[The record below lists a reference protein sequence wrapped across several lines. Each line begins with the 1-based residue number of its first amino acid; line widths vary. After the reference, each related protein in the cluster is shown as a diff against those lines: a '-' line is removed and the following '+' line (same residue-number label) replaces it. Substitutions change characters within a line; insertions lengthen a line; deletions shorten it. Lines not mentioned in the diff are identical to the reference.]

1 MDKLIR
7 KHGLGSSREVL
18 AAPADEG
25 QPDPTLMPLPP
36 DDDELDAVE
45 QGQAPGSGRQS
56 QQSNRSRHSM
66 QSHHSRKSNPSRQS
80 QHPDEEENQPAA
92 STVLTVATNGGAGD
106 SSVIA
111 GDYYDPDSADEG
123 SDEEKR
129 RKESAMGKIVGTLQ
143 VIKGWVTRGGEE
155 QTKRADSFLERL
167 AMAGPQMED
176 RSRVGTELGDGGGE
190 RLARIRVIERSDVF
204 YYRWLGVIALAVLY
218 NWLAIIARMSFP
230 LMQSEFRAVW
240 LTLDYVCDFIYIL
253 DIAVQFR
260 TGYLEQ
266 GLLVRDA
273 KKLRKCY
280 MKSWMFKLDAL
291 SMLPLDFLYFAT
303 VTGIDTPAL
312 RIPRLLRGPRAFEF
326 FDRTETVTNFP
337 NVFRVINLIL
347 YILIIIHWNACIYFI
362 ISSGIGLGTDGWVY
376 PGEPTPVDLTNDTIL
391 HQYIYSLY
399 WSTLTLTTIG
409 ETPQPVQDIE
419 YVFVV
424 FDFLVGVLIF
434 ATIVGNVGTMI
445 SNMNATRAEFQHS
458 MDGVKQYMN
467 LRKVSKELEGRV
479 IKWFDYLWSNKKTL
493 DEEAILNTLP
503 DKLRA
508 EIAIHVHLDTLRRVA
523 IFSDCE
529 PGLLVEL
536 VLKLKPQVFSPGD
549 YICRKGDIGR
559 EMYIVK
565 QGKLQVVGEDG
576 KAVFATLS
584 EGSYFG
590 EISILNVPGSLSG
603 NRRTANVRSVGYS
616 DLFCLYKDDLLDAL
630 KEYPDART
638 ILEERG
644 RMILMKDG
652 LIDEEA
658 AKRGTKTTEQ
668 AEQEEKLERLEAN
681 LNHLQTR
688 FSRLLAEYSNSQMK
702 LKQRITRLEKKMKG
716 IKRESETTVPV
727 QADPPPGQLRDF
739 YLQ

>member
-7 KHGLGSSREVL
+7 KHKLGS
-18 AAPADEG
+18 AAAETLVTNEDPVDPASV
-25 QPDPTLMPLPP
+25 PLPP
-36 DDDELDAVE
+36 DDDELDAAE
-45 QGQAPGSGRQS
+45 QGQAPATGSQSRQS
-56 QQSNRSRHSM
+56 NQSRRSVL
-66 QSHHSRKSNPSRQS
+66 SHHGRKSNPNHKA
-80 QHPDEEENQPAA
+80 QHLANEDQPPAA
-92 STVLTVATNGGAGD
+92 TMLTVATNGDGGGVN
-106 SSVIA
+106 SV
-111 GDYYDPDSADEG
+111 DCDDPDSTEE
-123 SDEEKR
+123 SDVEKR

-176 RSRVGTELGDGGGE
+176 RSRVGTELGDGGTE
-190 RLARIRVIERSDVF
+190 RPARVRVIERSDVF
-204 YYRWLGVIALAVLY
+204 YYRWLAIIALAVLY
-218 NWLAIIARMSFP
+218 NWYIIIARMSFTQ
-230 LMQSEFRAVW
+230 LQLQYTAVW
-240 LTLDYVCDFIYIL
+240 LTLDYVCDIVYIL
-253 DIAVQFR
+253 DIVVQFR

-266 GLLVRDA
+266 GLLVRDP
-273 KKLRKCY
+273 KKLRKSY
-280 MKSWMFKLDAL
+280 VKSWMFKLDVL
-291 SMLPLDFLYFAT
+291 SMLPLDLLYIAFG
-303 VTGIDTPAL
+303 VNTPAL
-312 RIPRLLRGPRAFEF
+312 RVPRLLRGARALEF

-337 NVFRVINLIL
+337 NIFRVINLIL
-347 YILIIIHWNACIYFI
+347 YIWIIIHWNACIYFI
-362 ISSGIGLGTDGWVY
+362 ISVSIGLGSDRWVY
-376 PGEPTPVDLTNDTIL
+376 PGMETPVDLSNDTL
-391 HQYIYSLY
+391 PHQYVYSLY

-409 ETPQPVQDIE
+409 ETPQPVKDIE
-419 YVFVV
+419 YLFVV

-445 SNMNATRAEFQHS
+445 SNMNATKAEFQHS

-508 EIAIHVHLDTLRRVA
+508 EIAIHVHLETLKRVA

-630 KEYPDART
+630 KEYPEART

-716 IKRESETTVPV
+716 IKRESETSVLQQT
-727 QADPPPGQLRDF
+727 DPPPSQPREF